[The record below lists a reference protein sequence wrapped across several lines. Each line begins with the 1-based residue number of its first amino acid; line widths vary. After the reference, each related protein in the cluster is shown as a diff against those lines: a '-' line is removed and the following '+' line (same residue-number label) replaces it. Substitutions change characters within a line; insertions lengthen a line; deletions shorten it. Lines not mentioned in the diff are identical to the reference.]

1 MFPVGTAVC
10 CVLRYGHASPP
21 VPACCFHWAAR
32 GRGGVVI
39 KKSTQRGKP
48 TSEHHVLTGMG
59 TAGYQVAGSAGDAVS
74 KADWIKPY
82 SSRIWMLFGV
92 WKHCRGG
99 AAPRVAMQ
107 EELSSHCWRQQ
118 ESSAAASCPKLVIA
132 AMQRM
137 QDSG

>member
-1 MFPVGTAVC
+1 MATHPHQSLHV
-10 CVLRYGHASPP
+10 ASIGLLG
-21 VPACCFHWAAR
+21 
-32 GRGGVVI
+32 GRGGVI

-59 TAGYQVAGSAGDAVS
+59 TAGYQVAGSTGDAVS

-82 SSRIWMLFGV
+82 SSRVWMLFGV